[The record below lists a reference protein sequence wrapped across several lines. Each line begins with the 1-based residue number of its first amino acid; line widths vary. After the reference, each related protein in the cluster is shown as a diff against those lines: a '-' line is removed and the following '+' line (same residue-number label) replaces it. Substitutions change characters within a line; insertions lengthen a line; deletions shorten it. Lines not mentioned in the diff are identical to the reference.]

1 MIFPHFIKKGS
12 TIGIIAPA
20 GRIDIESIRYAEKL
34 LIDRGF
40 KVEFGEHVLNAFYQ
54 FAGNDAHRL
63 SDLQQMLDR
72 QDIEAILCARGGYGA
87 IRIVN
92 ELDWTGFLKHPKWI
106 VGYSDITVLHSVLQN
121 QLGMASIHGIM
132 PKNYSSKLMDD
143 PDMDWLFRILM
154 GNLPSYH
161 IPSHQLN
168 KTGSA
173 TGELTGGNLSL
184 LYALRGTKY
193 DIDPKGK
200 ILFIEDVG
208 EYLYHL
214 DRMIHNLKLGGI
226 LEQISG
232 LVVGQF
238 SEMKDNDTPFGFS
251 AYEIVHEAVKDYN
264 YPVLFNFMAGH
275 SPLNLPLVFGKT
287 VTLHVTSEGAELMF

>member
-106 VGYSDITVLHSVLQN
+106 VGYSDITVLHSALQN
-121 QLGMASIHGIM
+121 QLGIASIHGIM

-143 PDMDWLFRILM
+143 PDMDWLFRILT
-154 GNLPSYH
+154 GDLPSYH

-214 DRMIHNLKLGGI
+214 DRMIHNLNLGGI